1 MTDALFDLHGK
12 VALVTGALGLLGRQ
26 HCECLAQAGA
36 HVVALDLDGAACERF
51 ASELSARERVE
62 CLGLPADIT
71 RKAELE
77 RVKAQV
83 LARFGR
89 LDVLINNAALDD
101 KVPASLLDEAHNPR
115 SFEHFPEEVFR
126 RSLEV
131 NVTGTF
137 LCCQVF
143 GSHMAQ
149 HGGGSI
155 VNVASTYALVGPDQ
169 RLYREPE
176 RAQRFFKS
184 AAYPTSKGALLALT
198 RFVATYWGSAQVRV
212 NALCPGGVQTDQPE
226 HFVRAYGERTPL
238 ARMAHADDYR
248 GAVVFLASEASRY
261 MTGATVVVD
270 GGFTA
275 W

>member
-1 MTDALFDLHGK
+1 MELFSLRGK
-12 VALVTGALGLLGRQ
+12 VVVVTGALGLLGRE
-26 HCECLAQAGA
+26 HCASLARAGA
-36 HVVALDLDGAACERF
+36 HVVALDLDGDACARLAE
-51 ASELSARERVE
+51 ELSARERVA
-62 CLGLPADIT
+62 CMGAGADIAN
-71 RKAELE
+71 KAELE
-77 RVKAQV
+77 RVRDAV
-83 LARFGR
+83 LARFGD
-89 LDVLINNAALDD
+89 LSALINNAALDD
-101 KVPASLLDEAHNPR
+101 KVPASANDTDANPR
-115 SFEHFPEEVFR
+115 SFEHFPEALFR

-143 GSHMAQ
+143 GSHMAAQ
-149 HGGGSI
+149 RAGSI

-198 RFVATYWGSAQVRV
+198 RFLAAYWGPLHVRV

-226 HFVRAYGERTPL
+226 HFVQAYSARTPL
-238 ARMAHADDYR
+238 ARMARADDYH
-248 GAVVFLASEASRY
+248 GAVVFLASDASSY
-261 MTGATVVVD
+261 MTGATLVVD